1 MCGEGRPGTGWGCWG
16 RAGATVR
23 ARQGWRGTWQPVG
36 LKVGKLGH
44 LWLGLRGD
52 QMTHETC
59 EPQLVHIWGLE
70 EPRLPI
76 RRLGD
81 SDIESLFRSWLCGIA
96 ALAACVGASV
106 GPSCSTSNTARC

>member
-1 MCGEGRPGTGWGCWG
+1 MRGGQGQDG
-16 RAGATVR
+16 GAWDEQVPLSR

-81 SDIESLFRSWLCGIA
+81 SDIESLFWSWLCGIA